1 MDNMWLKWKPC
12 WTSTRNPLT
21 HKILA
26 FVSNGTPSRERPCQ
40 LLADVLAPL
49 PIQPGK
55 VAKEDNEY
63 IRKGTAVVLLAYDLD
78 TGQRYVEV
86 RQRRTKRDYAEF
98 MHQLRTNHYA
108 HVDQLHV
115 LQDNLNTHQAGSFY
129 DRFDAVGAHELAN
142 QFVFHYT
149 PKHASW
155 LNMAEIEFAALSK
168 QCLDRRIGDIATL
181 EKEVLA
187 WVEERNRQAVKIN
200 WLFDTPQ
207 ARTKLKRHYVKI
219 NSENSITIISV
230 D

>member
-1 MDNMWLKWKPC
+1 MAKMEAVLDFYAQPTDSQRPRLC
-12 WTSTRNPLT
+12 
-21 HKILA
+21 
-26 FVSNGTPSRERPCQ
+26 FDERPCQ

-49 PIQPGK
+49 PVQPGK
-55 VAKEDNEY
+55 AAKQDNEY
-63 IRKGTAVVLLAYDLD
+63 VRNGTAVVLLAYDLD
-78 TGQRYVEV
+78 TGQRYVQV

-98 MHQLRTNHYA
+98 MHTVLTERYPN
-108 HVDQLHV
+108 VNQLHV

-129 DRFDAVGAHELAN
+129 ERFDAVTAHELAH
-142 QFVFHYT
+142 QFVWHYT
-149 PKHASW
+149 PKHGSW

-207 ARTKLKRHYVKI
+207 ARKRLKRHYTKI
-219 NSENSITIISV
+219 NPENSTIIDST

>member
-1 MDNMWLKWKPC
+1 MEAVLDFYAQPADPEQPRLC
-12 WTSTRNPLT
+12 
-21 HKILA
+21 
-26 FVSNGTPSRERPCQ
+26 FDERPFQ

-49 PIQPGK
+49 PPQPGQ

-63 IRKGTAVVLLAYDLD
+63 VRKGTAVVLLAYDLD

-86 RQRRTKRDYAEF
+86 RERRTKRDYAEF
-98 MHQLRTNHYA
+98 MQQLSSQHYPHA
-108 HVDQLHV
+108 QQIHV

-129 DRFDAVGAHELAN
+129 EGFDAHRAHELAN
-142 QFVFHYT
+142 RFIFHYT

-168 QCLDRRIGDIATL
+168 QCLDRRIGEIETL

-187 WVEERNRQAVKIN
+187 WVEERNRQAIKIH

-207 ARTKLKRHYVKI
+207 ARQKLKRHYVKVNTDNNTII
-219 NSENSITIISV
+219 NSAN
-230 D
+230 

>member
-1 MDNMWLKWKPC
+1 MEAVLDFYAQPTDLQ
-12 WTSTRNPLT
+12 NPRLC
-21 HKILA
+21 
-26 FVSNGTPSRERPCQ
+26 FDERPCQ
-40 LLADVLAPL
+40 LLSDVLAPL
-49 PIQPGK
+49 PVQPGK
-55 VAKEDNEY
+55 VAKQDNEY

-98 MHQLRTNHYA
+98 MHHLLTNHYPD
-108 HVDQLHV
+108 VDQVHI

-129 DRFDAVGAHELAN
+129 ERFDAVTAHQLSN
-142 QFVFHYT
+142 QFTLHYT

-168 QCLDRRIGDIATL
+168 QCLDRRIGDLAAL

-187 WVEERNRQAVKIN
+187 WVKERNQQSVKIN
-200 WLFDTPQ
+200 WLFDTSQ

-219 NSENSITIISV
+219 NSENSTTIDST